1 MCGIVGAVAER
12 NISNILL
19 EGLKRL
25 EYRGYDSAGLTVI
38 RQIEQAGKVAY
49 ELRRERQVGKVQE
62 LVNAVEQ
69 NPEYFEGKIGIAHT
83 RWATHGEPA
92 QHNAHPHVSGKVA
105 VVHNGIVENFEPLK
119 EELIAKGYTFT
130 SQTDTEVVA
139 HLIADAYAQTNDLF
153 KAVELVIPRLHG
165 AFALGILHVDNPEQ
179 LITVR
184 LGSPLVIG
192 VGIGENFIASDQLA
206 LLPVT
211 NRFMYLEEG
220 DIALITRDTIS
231 VFADGKPVS
240 RPIKELDAEQHNASK
255 GEFKHYMLKEIY
267 EQPDA
272 VARTVEM
279 GVNYQGFKADFFT
292 RHEPLLSKVR
302 HIQVLASGTS
312 YHAGLVAKYWF
323 EGLTKLPCSVEVASE
338 YRYRVP
344 VVVDNTLMVCIS
356 QSGETADTL
365 SALRDIQRR
374 SKAGEV
380 NGFSSLALC
389 NVATSSLVRETD
401 MFLPTLAGVEIGV
414 ASTKAFTTQLAA
426 LMLLVLKIGR
436 VQSRIDDATF
446 TTIVTEL
453 HNLSG
458 QLYSCL
464 SLDSAIAELSNK
476 FEDKKSTLFLGRGL
490 QFPIALEG
498 ALKLKEISYIHAEG
512 YAAGELK
519 HGPLALVDKDMP
531 IVVLA
536 PKDSMLDKLR
546 ANMQEVH
553 ARHGELFVFAG
564 ENTQIESDERQHV
577 IQVPDVHELLAPIV
591 YSVPVQLLSY
601 HVAVM
606 RGTDVDQP
614 RNLAKSVTVE

>member
-12 NISNILL
+12 NIANILL

-38 RQIEQAGKVAY
+38 RDG
-49 ELRRERQVGKVQE
+49 ELHRERQVGKVQA
-62 LVNAVEQ
+62 LVDAVAI
-69 NPEYFEGKIGIAHT
+69 NPEFFDGHIGIAHT

-92 QHNAHPHVSGKVA
+92 QHNAHPHVSGKIA
-105 VVHNGIVENFEPLK
+105 VVHNGIVENYAELK
-119 EELIAKGYTFT
+119 EELIAKGYVFT

-139 HLIADAYAQTNDLF
+139 HLIHDIYKETPDLLE
-153 KAVELVIPRLHG
+153 AVRTIMPLLHG
-165 AFALGILHVDNPEQ
+165 AFALGIVHVDCPDE

-184 LGSPLVIG
+184 LGSPLVVG

-220 DIALITRDTIS
+220 DIAKLTRNNIQ
-231 VFADGKPVS
+231 VYADGVEVQ
-240 RPIKELDAEQHNASK
+240 RQIHEIDATQHNADK

-272 VARTVEM
+272 VARTIEM
-279 GVNYQGFKADFFT
+279 ALDNGETTKLRDDFLQ
-292 RHEPLLSKVR
+292 RHENLLLGVR
-302 HIQVLASGTS
+302 HVQVIACGTS
-312 YHAGLVAKYWF
+312 YHAGMVAKYWL
-323 EGLTKLPCSVEVASE
+323 ENLIRIPCSVEVASE
-338 YRYRVP
+338 FRYRNP
-344 VVVDNTLMVCIS
+344 VVVDNTLVICIS

-365 SALRDIQRR
+365 SALRDIQ
-374 SKAGEV
+374 KQTPAGLV
-380 NGFSSLALC
+380 SLALC
-389 NVATSSLVRETD
+389 NVPTSSLVRETD
-401 MFLPTLAGVEIGV
+401 IFLPTLAGPEIGV
-414 ASTKAFTTQLAA
+414 ASTKAFTTQLVA
-426 LMLLVLKIGR
+426 LILLILKVG
-436 VQSRIDDATF
+436 
-446 TTIVTEL
+446 VTQKRMTDEHLNTLLSEL
-453 HNLSG
+453 HQLPG
-458 QLYSCL
+458 QLYA
-464 SLDSAIAELSNK
+464 SLNLDGPIKAMSES
-476 FEDKKSTLFLGRGL
+476 FEDKKSCLFLGRGL

-536 PKDSMLDKLR
+536 PKDSMFDKLK

-553 ARHGELFVFAG
+553 ARHGELFVFAS
-564 ENTQIESDERQHV
+564 EASQMVAEDRLHLV
-577 IQVPDVHELLAPIV
+577 YVPDVCETLAPIV

>member
-12 NISNILL
+12 NIANILL

-38 RQIEQAGKVAY
+38 RDG
-49 ELRRERQVGKVQE
+49 ELHRERQVGKVQE
-62 LVNAVEQ
+62 LVNAVAV
-69 NPEYFEGKIGIAHT
+69 NPEFFDGHIGIAHT

-92 QHNAHPHVSGKVA
+92 QRNAHPHVSGKIA
-105 VVHNGIVENFEPLK
+105 VVHNGIVENYAELK
-119 EELIAKGYTFT
+119 EALIAKGYEFT
-130 SQTDTEVVA
+130 SETDTEVVA
-139 HLIADAYAQTNDLF
+139 HLINDLYQQTPDLLA
-153 KAVELVIPRLHG
+153 AVRAVIAKLHG
-165 AFALGILHVDNPEQ
+165 AFALGIIHVDSPEE

-220 DIALITRDTIS
+220 DIAKLTRNSIT
-231 VFADGKPVS
+231 VYADGVEVS
-240 RPIKELDAEQHNASK
+240 RQIHEIDAKQHNADK
-255 GEFKHYMLKEIY
+255 GKFKHYMLKEIY

-272 VARTVEM
+272 VARTLEM
-279 GVNYQGFKADFFT
+279 AIDSADTSKLRQDFLQ
-292 RHEPLLSKVR
+292 RHDIQLADIR
-302 HIQVLASGTS
+302 HVQVIACGTS
-312 YHAGLVAKYWF
+312 YHAGMVAKYWF
-323 EGLTKLPCSVEVASE
+323 ENLTRMPCSVEVASE
-338 YRYRVP
+338 FRYRNP
-344 VVVDNTLMVCIS
+344 VVVDNSLVICIS

-365 SALRDIQRR
+365 SALREIQ
-374 SKAGEV
+374 KHTPTGLV
-380 NGFSSLALC
+380 SLALC
-389 NVATSSLVRETD
+389 NVPTSSLVRETD
-401 MFLPTLAGVEIGV
+401 IFLPTLAGPEIGV

-426 LMLLVLKIGR
+426 LMLLILKVGT
-436 VQSRIDDATF
+436 VQQRMTGERL
-446 TTIVTEL
+446 TTLLDEL
-453 HNLSG
+453 QKLPG
-458 QLYSCL
+458 QLYA
-464 SLDSAIAELSNK
+464 SLNLDARIKEMSQH
-476 FEDKKSTLFLGRGL
+476 FEDKKSCLFLGRGL

-536 PKDSMLDKLR
+536 PKDSMFDKLK

-553 ARHGELFVFAG
+553 ARHGELFIFAS
-564 ENTQIESDERQHV
+564 ESSKMVAEDRMHV
-577 IQVPDVHELLAPIV
+577 VYVPDVCETLAPII

>member
-12 NISNILL
+12 NISNVLL

-38 RQIEQAGKVAY
+38 RDGEMH
-49 ELRRERQVGKVQE
+49 RERQVGKVQA
-62 LVNAVEQ
+62 LVDAVQ
-69 NPEYFEGKIGIAHT
+69 KDADNFKGNLGIAHT

-105 VVHNGIVENFEPLK
+105 VVHNGIVENYGPLK
-119 EELIAKGYTFT
+119 EALIEKGYNFT
-130 SQTDTEVVA
+130 SETDTEVVA
-139 HLIADAYAQTNDLF
+139 HLVAEAYKETNNLL
-153 KAVELVIPRLHG
+153 KAVEKIVPLLHG
-165 AFALGILHVDNPEQ
+165 AFALGVIHVDNPEE

-220 DIALITRDTIS
+220 DIAVIKRDSIE
-231 VFADGKPVS
+231 VFADGKPVV
-240 RPIKELDAEQHNASK
+240 RNITELDAKHHNADK

-272 VARTVEM
+272 VARTIDM
-279 GVNYQGFKADFFT
+279 GAAEKDLREDFFFFF
-292 RHEPLLSKVR
+292 LAALSKVR
-302 HIQVLASGTS
+302 NVQVLACGTS
-312 YHAGLVAKYWF
+312 YHAGMVAKYWF
-323 EGLTKLPCSVEVASE
+323 ENLTRLPCSVEVASE
-338 YRYRVP
+338 FRYRNP
-344 VVVDNTLMVCIS
+344 VVVDDTLIICLS
-356 QSGETADTL
+356 QSGETAATL
-365 SALRDIQRR
+365 SALRETQR
-374 SKAGEV
+374 KAESGEIKGLTTLSV
-380 NGFSSLALC
+380 C

-401 MFLPTLAGVEIGV
+401 IFIPTLAGVEIGV

-426 LMLLVLKIGR
+426 LMLLVLKIGK
-436 VQSRIDDATF
+436 VQQRIDADQLSE
-446 TTIVTEL
+446 IVTEM
-453 HNLSG
+453 HNLKG
-458 QLYSCL
+458 LL
-464 SLDSAIAELSNK
+464 ERSLLLDQPIEKMSQK
-476 FEDKKSTLFLGRGL
+476 FEDKQSTLFLGRGV
-490 QFPIALEG
+490 QFPLALEG

-536 PKDSMLDKLR
+536 PKDSMLDKLK

-553 ARHGELFVFAG
+553 ARHGELFVFAS
-564 ENTQIESDERQHV
+564 ESSQLVSDERLHV
-577 IQVPDVHELLAPIV
+577 INVPDVNEHLAPIV
-591 YSVPVQLLSY
+591 YSIPVQFLSY

>member
-12 NISNILL
+12 NIANILL

-38 RQIEQAGKVAY
+38 RDG
-49 ELRRERQVGKVQE
+49 ELHRERQVGKVQA
-62 LVNAVEQ
+62 LVDAVSV
-69 NPEYFEGKIGIAHT
+69 NPDAFDGHIGIAHT

-92 QHNAHPHVSGKVA
+92 QRNAHPHVSGKIA
-105 VVHNGIVENFEPLK
+105 VVHNGIVENYAELK
-119 EELIAKGYTFT
+119 EELMAKGYEFT

-139 HLIADAYAQTNDLF
+139 HLIHDIYKNTPDLLE
-153 KAVELVIPRLHG
+153 AVRAVIPLLHG
-165 AFALGILHVDNPEQ
+165 AFALGIVHIDCPDE

-220 DIALITRDTIS
+220 DIAKLTRNSIK
-231 VFADGKPVS
+231 VYADGVEVQ
-240 RPIKELDAEQHNASK
+240 RQIHEIDAAQHNADK

-272 VARTVEM
+272 VARTIEM
-279 GVNYQGFKADFFT
+279 AINNSETSKLRDDFLQ
-292 RHEPLLSKVR
+292 RHEVLLADIR
-302 HIQVLASGTS
+302 HVQILACGTS
-312 YHAGLVAKYWF
+312 YHAGMVAKYWF
-323 EGLTKLPCSVEVASE
+323 ESLIRVPCSVEVASE
-338 YRYRVP
+338 FRYRNP
-344 VVVDNTLMVCIS
+344 VVVDNTLVICIS

-365 SALRDIQRR
+365 SALRDTQ
-374 SKAGEV
+374 KQTPAGLV
-380 NGFSSLALC
+380 SLALC
-389 NVATSSLVRETD
+389 NVPTSSLVRETD
-401 MFLPTLAGVEIGV
+401 IFLPTLAGPEIGV
-414 ASTKAFTTQLAA
+414 ASTKAFTTQLVA
-426 LMLLVLKIGR
+426 LMLLVLKVGV
-436 VQSRIDDATF
+436 VQQRMTGERLSTLLG
-446 TTIVTEL
+446 EL
-453 HNLSG
+453 QQLPG
-458 QLYSCL
+458 QLHA
-464 SLDSAIAELSNK
+464 SLNLDAPIKTMSES
-476 FEDKKSTLFLGRGL
+476 FEDKKSCLFLGRGL

-536 PKDSMLDKLR
+536 PKDSMFDKLK

-553 ARHGELFVFAG
+553 ARHGELFVFAS
-564 ENTQIESDERQHV
+564 EASQMVAEDRLHV
-577 IQVPDVHELLAPIV
+577 VYVPDVCETLAPIV

>member
-12 NISNILL
+12 NIANILL

-25 EYRGYDSAGLTVI
+25 EYRGYDSAGLSVI
-38 RQIEQAGKVAY
+38 HNG
-49 ELRRERQVGKVQE
+49 ELHRERQVGKVKA
-62 LVNAVEQ
+62 LVNAVDASDD
-69 NPEYFEGKIGIAHT
+69 FFDGHIGIAHT

-92 QHNAHPHVSGKVA
+92 QHNAHPHVSGKIA
-105 VVHNGIVENFEPLK
+105 VVHNGIVENYAELK
-119 EELIAKGYTFT
+119 KEMQDKGYVFS

-139 HLIADAYAQTNDLF
+139 HLIHDLYKQTNDLLE
-153 KAVELVIPRLHG
+153 AVRAVIPRLHG
-165 AFALGILHVDNPEQ
+165 AFALGVIHVDTPDT

-220 DIALITRDTIS
+220 DIAKLTRDNIE
-231 VFADGKPVS
+231 VYADGQVVS
-240 RPIKELDAEQHNASK
+240 REVHEIDAKQHNADK

-272 VARTVEM
+272 VARTLEM
-279 GVNYQGFKADFFT
+279 AIDNLAANTLRADFLE
-292 RHEPLLSKVR
+292 RHGEQLSGVR
-302 HIQVLASGTS
+302 HVQVIACGTS
-312 YHAGLVAKYWF
+312 SHAGMVAKYWF
-323 EGLTKLPCSVEVASE
+323 ESITRLPCSVEVASE
-338 YRYRVP
+338 FRYRNP
-344 VVVDNTLMVCIS
+344 VVVDNSLVICIS

-365 SALRDIQRR
+365 SALRDIKKQNP
-374 SKAGEV
+374 AGLV
-380 NGFSSLALC
+380 SLALC
-389 NVATSSLVRETD
+389 NVPTSSLVRETD
-401 MFLPTLAGVEIGV
+401 IFLPTLAGPEIGV
-414 ASTKAFTTQLAA
+414 ASTKAFTTQLVA
-426 LMLLVLKIGR
+426 LMLLMLKTGH
-436 VQSRIDDATF
+436 VQGRIDDAALSNH
-446 TTIVTEL
+446 ISEL
-453 HNLSG
+453 QKLPG
-458 QLYSCL
+458 QLYA
-464 SLDSAIAELSNK
+464 SLHLDAPIKAMAAH
-476 FEDKKSTLFLGRGL
+476 FEDKKSCLFLGRGL

-536 PKDSMLDKLR
+536 PKDSMLDKLK

-553 ARHGELFVFAG
+553 ARHGELFVFASETSG
-564 ENTQIESDERQHV
+564 IEAEDRLHLV
-577 IQVPDVHELLAPIV
+577 NVNDVCETLSPII

-601 HVAVM
+601 HVAVL

>member
-12 NISNILL
+12 NIANILL

-38 RQIEQAGKVAY
+38 RDG
-49 ELRRERQVGKVQE
+49 ELHRERQVGKVQA
-62 LVNAVEQ
+62 LVDAVAV
-69 NPEYFEGKIGIAHT
+69 NPEFFDGHIGIAHT

-92 QHNAHPHVSGKVA
+92 QRNAHPHVSGKIA
-105 VVHNGIVENFEPLK
+105 VVHNGIVENYAELK
-119 EELIAKGYTFT
+119 EALIAKGYVFT

-139 HLIADAYAQTNDLF
+139 HLINDIYKTTPDLLE
-153 KAVELVIPRLHG
+153 AVRAVIPLLHG
-165 AFALGILHVDNPEQ
+165 AFALGILHIDCPEE

-220 DIALITRDTIS
+220 DIAKLTRSSIQ
-231 VFADGKPVS
+231 VYADGVEVK
-240 RPIKELDAEQHNASK
+240 RQIHEIDAAQHNADK

-279 GVNYQGFKADFFT
+279 AVDSDEPSKLRDDFLQ
-292 RHEPLLSKVR
+292 RHEAQLKGIKHV
-302 HIQVLASGTS
+302 QVIACGTS
-312 YHAGLVAKYWF
+312 YHSGLIAKYWF
-323 EGLTKLPCSVEVASE
+323 ESLIRVPCSVEVASE
-338 YRYRVP
+338 FRYRNP
-344 VVVDNTLMVCIS
+344 VVVDNTLVICIS

-365 SALRDIQRR
+365 SALRDIQK
-374 SKAGEV
+374 STPAGLV
-380 NGFSSLALC
+380 SLALC
-389 NVATSSLVRETD
+389 NVPTSSLVRETD
-401 MFLPTLAGVEIGV
+401 IFLPTLAGPEIGV

-426 LMLLVLKIGR
+426 LMLLVLKVGV
-436 VQSRIDDATF
+436 VQERMTG
-446 TTIVTEL
+446 E
-453 HNLSG
+453 NLSTLLGQLQELRG
-458 QLYSCL
+458 QLYA
-464 SLDSAIAELSNK
+464 SLNLDAPIKAMSEH
-476 FEDKKSTLFLGRGL
+476 FEYKKSCLFLGRGL

-536 PKDSMLDKLR
+536 PKDSMFDKLK

-553 ARHGELFVFAG
+553 ARHGELFVFAS
-564 ENTQIESDERQHV
+564 ESSQMVAEDRLHV
-577 IQVPDVHELLAPIV
+577 VYVPDVCETLAPIV

>member
-12 NISNILL
+12 NITNILL

-38 RQIEQAGKVAY
+38 RDGEFH
-49 ELRRERQVGKVQE
+49 RERQVGKVQA
-62 LVNAVEQ
+62 LVDAVAV
-69 NPEYFEGKIGIAHT
+69 NPEFFDGHIGIAHT

-92 QHNAHPHVSGKVA
+92 QRNAHPHVSGKIS
-105 VVHNGIVENFEPLK
+105 VVHNGIVENYAELK
-119 EELIAKGYTFT
+119 EALIAKGYVFT

-139 HLIADAYAQTNDLF
+139 HLINDIYKETPNLLE
-153 KAVELVIPRLHG
+153 AVRTVIPLLHG
-165 AFALGILHVDNPEQ
+165 AFALGVVHVDCPEE

-220 DIALITRDTIS
+220 DIARLTRNSIQ
-231 VFADGKPVS
+231 VYANGIEVS
-240 RPIKELDAEQHNASK
+240 RQIHEIDAAQYNADK

-272 VARTVEM
+272 VRRTIEM
-279 GVNYQGFKADFFT
+279 AVDNGQTSALREDFLQ
-292 RHEPLLSKVR
+292 RHEAQLLGIKHV
-302 HIQVLASGTS
+302 QVIACGTS
-312 YHAGLVAKYWF
+312 YHSGLVAKYWF
-323 EGLTKLPCSVEVASE
+323 ESLIRVPCSVEVASE
-338 YRYRVP
+338 FRYRNP
-344 VVVDNTLMVCIS
+344 VVIDNSLVICIS

-365 SALRDIQRR
+365 SALRDIQKH
-374 SKAGEV
+374 SPVGLV
-380 NGFSSLALC
+380 SLALC
-389 NVATSSLVRETD
+389 NVPTSSLVRETD
-401 MFLPTLAGVEIGV
+401 IFLPTLAGPEIGV

-426 LMLLVLKIGR
+426 LMLLVLKVG
-436 VQSRIDDATF
+436 
-446 TTIVTEL
+446 VTQQRMKDE
-453 HNLSG
+453 NLSTLLGELQQLPG
-458 QLYSCL
+458 QLHA
-464 SLDSAIAELSNK
+464 SLRLDAPIKDMSEH
-476 FEDKKSTLFLGRGL
+476 FEYKKSCLFLGRGL

-536 PKDSMLDKLR
+536 PKDSMFDKLK

-553 ARHGELFVFAG
+553 ARHGELFVFAS
-564 ENTQIESDERQHV
+564 ESSQMVAEDRLHV
-577 IQVPDVHELLAPIV
+577 VYVPDVCETLAPIV

>member
-12 NISNILL
+12 NIANILL

-38 RQIEQAGKVAY
+38 RDG
-49 ELRRERQVGKVQE
+49 ELHRERQVGKVQA
-62 LVNAVEQ
+62 LVDAVSI
-69 NPEYFEGKIGIAHT
+69 NPEFFDGNIGIAHT

-92 QHNAHPHVSGKVA
+92 QRNAHPHVSGKIA
-105 VVHNGIVENFEPLK
+105 VVHNGIVENYAELK
-119 EELIAKGYTFT
+119 EVLIAKGYVFT

-139 HLIADAYAQTNDLF
+139 HLIHDIYEQTNDLLE
-153 KAVELVIPRLHG
+153 AVRAVIPKLHG
-165 AFALGILHVDNPEQ
+165 AFALGIIHVDTPDE
-179 LITVR
+179 LVTVR

-220 DIALITRDTIS
+220 DIAKLTRDSIK
-231 VFADGKPVS
+231 VYVDGEEVS
-240 RPIKELDAEQHNASK
+240 REVHEIDAKQHNADK

-272 VARTVEM
+272 VARTLEM
-279 GVNYQGFKADFFT
+279 AIDNRQASTLRDDFLARNEAQLSGVQHVQIIAC
-292 RHEPLLSKVR
+292 
-302 HIQVLASGTS
+302 GTS
-312 YHAGLVAKYWF
+312 YHAGMVAKYWF
-323 EGLTKLPCSVEVASE
+323 ESLMRLSCSVEVASE
-338 YRYRVP
+338 FRYRNP
-344 VVVDNTLMVCIS
+344 VVLDNSLVICIS

-365 SALRDIQRR
+365 SALRDIKKQNP
-374 SKAGEV
+374 AGLV
-380 NGFSSLALC
+380 SLALC
-389 NVATSSLVRETD
+389 NVPTSSLVRETD
-401 MFLPTLAGVEIGV
+401 IFLPTLAGPEIGV
-414 ASTKAFTTQLAA
+414 ASTKAFTTQLVA
-426 LMLLVLKIGR
+426 LMLLILKTGA
-436 VQSRIDDATF
+436 VQQRIDSA
-446 TTIVTEL
+446 
-453 HNLSG
+453 NLSTLLGELQKLPG
-458 QLYSCL
+458 QLYA
-464 SLDSAIAELSNK
+464 SLHLDAPIKAMAEH
-476 FEDKKSTLFLGRGL
+476 FEDKKSCLFLGRGL

-536 PKDSMLDKLR
+536 PKDSMLDKLK

-553 ARHGELFVFAG
+553 ARHGELFVFAS
-564 ENTQIESDERQHV
+564 EDSQIVAEDRLHV
-577 IQVPDVHELLAPIV
+577 VYVKAVCETLAPIV